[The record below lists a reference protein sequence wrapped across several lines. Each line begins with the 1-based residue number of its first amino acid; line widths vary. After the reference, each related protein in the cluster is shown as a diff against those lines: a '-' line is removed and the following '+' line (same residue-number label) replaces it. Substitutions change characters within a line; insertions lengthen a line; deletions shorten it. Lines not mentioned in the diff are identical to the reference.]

1 MAFSF
6 GTKRLGKTVFGAG
19 LLLSMIVLPYGTA
32 NSPAH
37 AGIAQAASYPPLVVS
52 DQQTGTWVKNF
63 NVFNNTGAVLDPTKA
78 GIYEP
83 LYMVMTVDNAKEIP
97 WLATAYAWSKDLKT
111 LTFTIRDG
119 VKWSDGQPLPAADV
133 LYTLNLG
140 KTCAAC
146 DLAGLWGTS
155 GLAASVSGTSTTV
168 SITFKTVNTTVFAPV
183 VNNIYIVPEHI
194 WSKQADPG
202 NWTNPD
208 PVGSGPFTQV
218 TNFTPQSY
226 DIGPNPYYWQKV
238 NVSGLRF
245 VNHTGNDSTLLDFK
259 AGKIDWGGHFFAG
272 IQNTLDKAGPQFH
285 HYYSYKNTPV
295 ELYINNQHYPY
306 SIPALRQAMSMAI
319 NRSAL
324 ANSAEY
330 GYTIGS
336 ECTGIGSLYPT
347 WVDPT
352 LKTKA
357 AALCA
362 YDPKGAK
369 ALLLKSG
376 FTYKGSALID
386 PKGKPVSFDV
396 LTVNGWTDWD
406 AGAQIMAS
414 NFGDIGIDA
423 GMRMVSFGTYSTALS
438 SGNYDTVMSWADKAA
453 TPYTFYYDQM
463 SSNVYKPNGTP
474 FAAGRPIERYKNAA
488 IDPLFKTFSTTTDSA
503 TQHTAMNKI
512 EAIWLNDLPS
522 LPLFYADLW
531 GEYSTANY
539 TGYPSG
545 AGYYAS
551 LQTADT
557 PDRLLVFTKLT
568 RSHA

>member
-1 MAFSF
+1 MAFSIS
-6 GTKRLGKTVFGAG
+6 TKRLAKTVLGAG
-19 LLLSMIVLPYGTA
+19 LLFSMIAMPFGTA
-32 NSPAH
+32 SSTAH
-37 AGIAQAASYPPLVVS
+37 AASAKAASYPLLVVS

-63 NVFNNTGAVLDPTKA
+63 NPFNNTGAVLDPTKA

-97 WLATAYAWSKDLKT
+97 WLATSYSWSKDLKT

-119 VKWSDGQPLPAADV
+119 VKWSDGQPLTAADV
-133 LYTLNLG
+133 AFTLNLG

-146 DLAGLWGTS
+146 DLAGLWGTN
-155 GLAASVSGTSTTV
+155 GIASAVTTTANTV
-168 SITFKTVNTTVFAPV
+168 SVTFKAVNTTIFPFFVNSVF
-183 VNNIYIVPEHI
+183 IVPQHI
-194 WSKQADPG
+194 WSQQSDPG

-226 DIGPNPYYWQKV
+226 DILPNPYYWQKV
-238 NVSGLRF
+238 NVSGLRY
-245 VNHTGNDSTLLDFK
+245 VNHTGNDSTLVDFK

-285 HYYSYKNTPV
+285 HYYSYKSTPV
-295 ELYINNQHYPY
+295 LLYFNDQHYPY
-306 SIPALRQAMSMAI
+306 SIPALRQALSMAI
-319 NRSAL
+319 NRAAL

-330 GYTIGS
+330 GYTIGA
-336 ECTGIGSLYPT
+336 ECTGIGALYPT
-347 WVDPT
+347 WFDPT
-352 LKTKA
+352 LKAKA
-357 AALCA
+357 NALCA

-376 FTYKGSALID
+376 FTYKGGSLID
-386 PKGKPVSFDV
+386 PKGNPVSFDI

-414 NFGDIGIDA
+414 NFADIGADA
-423 GMRMVSFGTYSTALS
+423 GMRMVSFGTYSTALAT
-438 SGNYDTVMSWADKAA
+438 GNFDSVMSWADKQA
-453 TPYTFYYDQM
+453 TPYTYFYDQM
-463 SSNVYKPNGTP
+463 STADYRPNGTA

-488 IDPLFKTFSTTTDSA
+488 VDPLFTQISTTTDSA
-503 TQHTAMNKI
+503 AQHAAMNKI

-522 LPLFYADLW
+522 APLFYADIW

-539 TGYPSG
+539 TGFPNGS
-545 AGYYAS
+545 GYYAS

-568 RSHA
+568 RSHS